1 MAKLLIVD
9 DEPDIYQMIRRYA
22 EREGHETTQAS
33 DGLEAVELCRDNNF
47 DICPSLFV
55 KQTG

>member
-33 DGLEAVELCRDNNF
+33 DDLEAVELCRDNNF

>member
-22 EREGHETTQAS
+22 EREGHETTQGS
-33 DGLEAVELCRDNNF
+33 EGW
-47 DICPSLFV
+47 
-55 KQTG
+55 T